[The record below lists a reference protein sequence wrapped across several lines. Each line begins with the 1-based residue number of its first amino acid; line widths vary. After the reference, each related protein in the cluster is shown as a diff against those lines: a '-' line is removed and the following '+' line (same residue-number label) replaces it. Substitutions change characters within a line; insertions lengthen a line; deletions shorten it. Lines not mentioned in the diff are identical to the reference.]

1 MNQIV
6 LPIDFQSMLA
16 LVASQA
22 FIGVLLSWLIEH
34 LSFIQDAKVA
44 NWKKLTFAVLVC
56 VLWALISTLI
66 QQGGLPT
73 TANGW
78 YMLLMVAMAVIFT
91 NQSAYKLIESIPDL
105 SGFLLAIFSR
115 PALIGTAVGVGGTS
129 VKTSVEVEQS
139 PASQTATP
147 TVEPGLIG

>member
-44 NWKKLTFAVLVC
+44 NWKKLAFAVLVC

-115 PALIGTAVGVGGTS
+115 PALIGTGGTS

-139 PASQTATP
+139 PASQTSAP
-147 TVEPGLIG
+147 TVEPGLNG